1 MRIFQP
7 FEDKLEEIERD
18 MPSAILQMQLK
29 IEHLERQNAK
39 LSGQLVAILDVIQK
53 VSEINI
59 GINKKTFKTLLDTQK
74 ETLKTSLDC
83 QESTLKALA
92 KWLGE

>member
-7 FEDKLEEIERD
+7 FGDKLEEIERD

-29 IEHLERQNAK
+29 IEHLERQNAF

-59 GINKKTFKTLLDTQK
+59 GINKETFKTLLDTQK

-83 QESTLKALA
+83 QESTLKAVA